1 MPLNRFAKT
10 VSSVLA
16 RVQQAGNSA
25 EYQAWRCRFMLNRLH
40 WFVWIAIIACLT
52 FLILGLCI
60 TSVLN
65 ASDNPNEAVS
75 QEENLIDLMIYITIE
90 LSLLLCLILLKS
102 PWASRYPKRLFLCCS
117 WSITLLPQIQA
128 TLQGKVDPVLIAWT
142 IVFPAQATLIPVNW
156 QLHLVSQVT
165 TIGYY
170 FCVKPLLG
178 LSNPEVENPVL
189 HNIIIF
195 VFYFWICLICDLGVC
210 LYERLHRSEFESKR
224 QSQVFLH
231 GVSHDLRNPVIG
243 TLMVLNNLL
252 QKPDATIAIPRSI
265 LERMVQGSDHQ
276 LQLINSLLEA
286 HANDVQGIVLHT
298 ELIQLSGLVSSS
310 VADLEPILEQ
320 NQAMLKNLVPE
331 DLPLVAAD
339 STQLWRVFSN
349 LITNAIKHN
358 PSGLMITLSATAGS
372 KMIRC
377 SIEDNGVGMSEEQCK
392 RLFEL
397 YFRSSHIRNSLGLG
411 LGLYLCRQIIH
422 AHGGEIGVISF
433 LGTGTK
439 FWFTIPIKSY
449 ITTNTTPRSLNART
463 EDGPLTSSWFW
474 SRL

>member
-1 MPLNRFAKT
+1 MRYKMPLSRFAKT

-40 WFVWIAIIACLT
+40 WFVWITIIACLT

-65 ASDNPNEAVS
+65 ASDNPSKAVS
-75 QEENLIDLMIYITIE
+75 QEEILIDLMTYIAIE

-102 PWASRYPKRLFLCCS
+102 PWASRYPERLFLGCS
-117 WSITLLPQIQA
+117 WSLTLLPQIQA

-142 IVFPAQATLIPVNW
+142 IVFLAQATLIPVNW
-156 QLHLVSQVT
+156 QLHVVSQVA

-170 FCVKPLLG
+170 FCVNPLLG

-189 HNIIIF
+189 NNIIIF
-195 VFYFWICLICDLGVC
+195 VFYFWICLICDLGVY
-210 LYERLHRSEFESKR
+210 LYERLQRSEFESKR
-224 QSQVFLH
+224 QLQVFLH
-231 GVSHDLRNPVIG
+231 GVSHDLRNPVTG

-265 LERMVQGSDHQ
+265 LERMVQGSERQ

-286 HANDVQGIVLHT
+286 HASNVQGIVLHT
-298 ELIQLSGLVSSS
+298 EPIQLSELVSSS

-320 NQAMLKNLVPE
+320 NQATLKNLVPE
-331 DLPLVAAD
+331 DLPLVVAD
-339 STQLWRVFSN
+339 STQLWRVFIN

-358 PSGLMITLSATAGS
+358 PPGLMITLSATAGA

-377 SIEDNGVGMSEEQCK
+377 SIEDNGVGMSKEQCE
-392 RLFEL
+392 RVFEL
-397 YFRSSHIRNSLGLG
+397 YFRSSHMRNSLGLG

-422 AHGGEIGVISF
+422 AQGGEIGVISS
-433 LGTGTK
+433 LGAGTK
-439 FWFTIPIKSY
+439 FWFTLPIKSY
-449 ITTNTTPRSLNART
+449 SNRQ
-463 EDGPLTSSWFW
+463 GG
-474 SRL
+474 